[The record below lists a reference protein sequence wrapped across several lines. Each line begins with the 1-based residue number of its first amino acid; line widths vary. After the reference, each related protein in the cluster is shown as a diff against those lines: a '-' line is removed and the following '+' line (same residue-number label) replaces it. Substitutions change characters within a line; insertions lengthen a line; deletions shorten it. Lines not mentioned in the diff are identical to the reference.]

1 MNAKEFSLWTLLT
14 ILWGGS
20 FLAIGIGV
28 ETLDPLT
35 LVAGRM
41 LIAALVLVSIVYL
54 SGNTLRLGARGWSIA
69 AVAGLTGNIIPF
81 LLISYAEQEVN
92 SGMAALIMGI
102 TPIVTLAVAPLI
114 HPDETLGKM
123 KILGAAAGFAGIA
136 ILVGPSALS
145 GTGGYLVPKLALVFA
160 ALCYSFTTLFSR
172 RFAFPD
178 PLQLAAAAVL
188 VGALTSTTI
197 ALFGFQHVG
206 RFEWSYS
213 GALTVLYLGL
223 GPTALA
229 TLVYFYLVPRIGAGR
244 LSQVNYVVPILG
256 TLLGMT
262 FLSERPDW
270 NTWVAIP
277 VILFG
282 VFLVS
287 RNSSS
292 SRRKTAGSD
301 QEKTPALSA
310 LVDRKQPG

>member
-81 LLISYAEQEVN
+81 LLISYAELEVN
-92 SGMAALIMGI
+92 SGTAALIMGI

-114 HPDETLGKM
+114 HPDETLGRLKV
-123 KILGAAAGFAGIA
+123 LGAATGFAGIA
-136 ILVGPSALS
+136 ILVGPAALN
-145 GTGGYLVPKLALVFA
+145 GTSGYLVPKLALVGA

-172 RFAFPD
+172 RFPFPNS
-178 PLQLAAAAVL
+178 LQLAAAAVL

-262 FLSERPDW
+262 FLNERPDW
-270 NTWVAIP
+270 NTWIAIP

-287 RNSSS
+287 RNSSGKQAS
-292 SRRKTAGSD
+292 KSKSGFERTPKVPAIVD
-301 QEKTPALSA
+301 Q
-310 LVDRKQPG
+310 

>member
-1 MNAKEFSLWTLLT
+1 MNAKEFGLWTLLT

-28 ETLDPLT
+28 ETIDPFT

-41 LIAALVLVSIVYL
+41 VLAACVLVSIVYL
-54 SGNTLRLGARGWSIA
+54 SGNTLRLGRRGWSIA
-69 AVAGLTGNIIPF
+69 AVAGMTGNIFPF

-92 SGMAALIMGI
+92 SGTAALIMGI

-114 HPDETLGKM
+114 HPDETLGRL

-136 ILVGPSALS
+136 ILVGPAAME
-145 GTGGYLVPKLALVFA
+145 GTDGFFVAKLALVLA
-160 ALCYSFTTLFSR
+160 ALLYSFTTLFSR
-172 RFAFPD
+172 RFPFPD

-188 VGALTSTTI
+188 VGAVTSSLVAI
-197 ALFGFQHVG
+197 FSFQHVG
-206 RFEWSYS
+206 RFEWSYP
-213 GALTVLYLGL
+213 GTLTVLYLGL

-256 TLLGMT
+256 TLLGIA
-262 FLSERPDW
+262 FLNEQPEW

-277 VILFG
+277 IILLG
-282 VFLVS
+282 VFLVT
-287 RNSSS
+287 RKAGSSS
-292 SRRKTAGSD
+292 PQKINPVSGKT
-301 QEKTPALSA
+301 SA
-310 LVDRKQPG
+310 PPGLAERKQPG